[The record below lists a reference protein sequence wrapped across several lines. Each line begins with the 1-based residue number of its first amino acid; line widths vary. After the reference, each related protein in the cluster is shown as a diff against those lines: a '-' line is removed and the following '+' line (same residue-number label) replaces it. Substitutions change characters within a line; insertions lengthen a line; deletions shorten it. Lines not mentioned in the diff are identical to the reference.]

1 MINNDRLSYEER
13 ISLLVTPI
21 SYIPPRNEKNKNS
34 RPTPISVLDV
44 EDEKTNEEATNN
56 ETNEEATNN
65 ETSKETNEEATSKE
79 INEEVTSKEG
89 GISGTPPYTTPPHHI
104 TLTNAPVVSK
114 EEEEGIDATTP
125 RQVSIKTLRQECVR
139 RGLPSTGKKS
149 DIEKRLSEDVVHE

>member
-44 EDEKTNEEATNN
+44 EDE

-149 DIEKRLSEDVVHE
+149 EIEKRLSEDVVHE